1 MRWQVSKSLRCSG
14 IEKEWC
20 WCPLY
25 GVYILPD
32 MQWQLVIE
40 YMTAELGG
48 EYLCSVSSTIAICR
62 YVHSRDVPNMLN

>member
-1 MRWQVSKSLRCSG
+1 M
-14 IEKEWC
+14 E
-20 WCPLY
+20 
-25 GVYILPD
+25 YILPD

-62 YVHSRDVPNMLN
+62 YVHSRDVPNNYVELNYLANW